1 MDLNVKLEL
10 SIDWIRILL
19 GLVIFAKNEYIQECL
34 IRQMKNNDFK
44 KEYIAILDGILSKKF
59 GTISV
64 PIARKDNSIIERCVD
79 FENGEIAITHY
90 DLIKIINNSL
100 SLVHFILETGR
111 THQIRVHS
119 AYIGN
124 PIVGDTLYGNSSK
137 LIDRQALHAYK
148 ITFIHPITKKNIIL
162 EADLPKDMYILTC

>member
-1 MDLNVKLEL
+1 
-10 SIDWIRILL
+10 
-19 GLVIFAKNEYIQECL
+19 
-34 IRQMKNNDFK
+34 MKNNDFK

>member
-1 MDLNVKLEL
+1 
-10 SIDWIRILL
+10 
-19 GLVIFAKNEYIQECL
+19 
-34 IRQMKNNDFK
+34 MKNNNFR
-44 KEYIAILDGILSKKF
+44 KEYIAVLDGILSEKS
-59 GTISV
+59 GTISA

-79 FENGEIAITHY
+79 FKNGEIAITHY
-90 DLIKIINNSL
+90 DLIKTINNSL

-124 PIVGDTLYGNSSK
+124 PIVGDTLYGNSSE

-148 ITFIHPITKKNIIL
+148 ITFIHPITKENIIL
-162 EADLPKDMYILTC
+162 EADLPKDMRVFF